1 MGRLQLPTA
10 AWIELSP
17 FSLTFV
23 QTKVQKMQPN
33 PTIKEISNLVA
44 QLSEADQAALL
55 KALKAQLLLLQARH
69 LDESVKPNQVEMD
82 KIVEVVRKVR
92 QIRSDAAA

>member
-1 MGRLQLPTA
+1 
-10 AWIELSP
+10 
-17 FSLTFV
+17 
-23 QTKVQKMQPN
+23 MQPN

-55 KALKAQLLLLQARH
+55 KALRAQVLLLQARR

-92 QIRSDAAA
+92 KIRSDAAA